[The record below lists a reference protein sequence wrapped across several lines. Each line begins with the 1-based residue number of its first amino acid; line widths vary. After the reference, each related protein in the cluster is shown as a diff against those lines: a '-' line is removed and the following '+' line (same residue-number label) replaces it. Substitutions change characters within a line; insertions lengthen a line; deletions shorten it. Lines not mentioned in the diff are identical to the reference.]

1 MGISTNTAKQKDP
14 HANKFHFITSLSIRQ
29 LASNKTMSFCLH
41 SAPNNSRISWIQ
53 NRRRLALKNSRFASV
68 AIRAI
73 TGNSTMA
80 NLVRVAAVQMTSVN
94 DLAAN
99 FATCSRLVKVSF
111 RFSIILL
118 CFSVVVIFFL
128 MLAFGCGETA
138 VK

>member
-14 HANKFHFITSLSIRQ
+14 HANKFHFITSLSIQQ

-80 NLVRVAAVQMTSVN
+80 NSVRVAAVQMTSVN

-128 MLAFGCGETA
+128 MLAFGS
-138 VK
+138 

>member
-1 MGISTNTAKQKDP
+1 
-14 HANKFHFITSLSIRQ
+14 
-29 LASNKTMSFCLH
+29 MSFCLH

-80 NLVRVAAVQMTSVN
+80 NSVRVAAVQMTSVN

-99 FATCSRLVKVSF
+99 FATCSRLVKEAVSAGAKF
-111 RFSIILL
+111 ICFPENFSFVATKDGESLTIAEPLDGPIMQGYR
-118 CFSVVVIFFL
+118 S
-128 MLAFGCGETA
+128 LARSDYYKLKF
-138 VK
+138 